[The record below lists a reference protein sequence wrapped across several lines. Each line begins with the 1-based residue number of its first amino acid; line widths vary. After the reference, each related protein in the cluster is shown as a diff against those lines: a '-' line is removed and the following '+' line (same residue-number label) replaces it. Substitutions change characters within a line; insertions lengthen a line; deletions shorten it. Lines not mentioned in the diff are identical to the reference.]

1 MSLETKIPPSIQSL
15 FLKSAYP
22 GGNDNKRNKV
32 GNRYQHSSLT
42 IDEEGKESKEI
53 IDPYKHTEIE
63 QSLIKSEKI
72 MKSP

>member
-22 GGNDNKRNKV
+22 GGNDNQRNKV

-42 IDEEGKESKEI
+42 INEEGKESKDI
-53 IDPYKHTEIE
+53 IDPYKPIDIE
-63 QSLIKSEKI
+63 QSLRGSEKI
-72 MKSP
+72 KKSP